1 VAPLTSIAAAVAGE
15 QADVH
20 GIVPEGVNSHTWEP
34 PPGVARELAAADVV
48 VLNGLG
54 LEEPARRL
62 AEQVRGPRTEL
73 VELGPATLDESRW
86 LYDDAFPRAAGRPNP
101 HLWTDPRLARRYGEL
116 VRDTLSRRDPAGA
129 EAYRRNADALLAAV
143 DRLDAA
149 VRTAVAT
156 IPPRQRKLVTY
167 HDAYAYVGADYG
179 LEVVGALQM
188 ADMAEPTAREV
199 AGLVE
204 QVRAAGVPAIF
215 GSEVFPSPVLEQI
228 GRETGVRYV
237 DVLRDDDLPGAPGEP
252 GHSLVGLLRF
262 DFATITGALG
272 GDPAALQALD
282 VEVPVPDRAAY
293 PQ

>member
-1 VAPLTSIAAAVAGE
+1 M
-15 QADVH
+15 
-20 GIVPEGVNSHTWEP
+20 VPEGVNSHTWEP
-34 PPGVARELAAADVV
+34 APGVARGLAGADLV

-62 AEQVRGPRTEL
+62 AEQVRGPDTEL
-73 VELGPATLDESRW
+73 VELGPAALDEAHW
-86 LYDDAFPRAAGRPNP
+86 IYDDNFPRAGGRPNP
-101 HLWTDPRLARRYGEL
+101 HLWTAPRLARRYGEL
-116 VRDTLSRRDPAGA
+116 VRDALVRRDPAGA
-129 EAYRRNADALLAAV
+129 DAYRRNADALLEAV

-156 IPPRQRKLVTY
+156 IPPAQRKLVTY

-188 ADMAEPTAREV
+188 ADMAEPTGREV
-199 AGLVE
+199 AGLIG

-237 DVLRDDDLPGAPGEP
+237 DVLRDDDLPGSPGEP
-252 GHSLVGLLRF
+252 EHSLVGLLRF
-262 DFATITGALG
+262 DFATIAEALG
-272 GDPAALQALD
+272 GDATALRSLD
-282 VEVPVPDRAAY
+282 VASPVPDRAAY

>member
-1 VAPLTSIAAAVAGE
+1 
-15 QADVH
+15 
-20 GIVPEGVNSHTWEP
+20 
-34 PPGVARELAAADVV
+34 VARELAAADLV

-62 AEQVRGPRTEL
+62 AEQVRGPGAEL
-73 VELGPATLDESRW
+73 AELGPAALDEDRW
-86 LYDDAFPRAAGRPNP
+86 IYDDAFPRAGGRPNP
-101 HLWTDPRLARRYGEL
+101 HLWTSPRLARRYGEL
-116 VRDTLSRRDPAGA
+116 VRDALVRRDPAGA
-129 EAYRRNADALLAAV
+129 DAYRRNAEGFLAAV
-143 DRLDAA
+143 DRLDDA

-156 IPPRQRKLVTY
+156 IPPDRRKLVTY

-199 AGLVE
+199 AGLVG

-215 GSEVFPSPVLEQI
+215 GSEVFPSPVLAQI

-237 DVLRDDDLPGAPGEP
+237 DVLRDDDLPGVPGEP
-252 GHSLVGLLRF
+252 GHSLIGLLRF
-262 DFATITGALG
+262 DFATITEALG
-272 GDPAALQALD
+272 GDPAVLQALD
-282 VEVPVPDRAAY
+282 VTVPAPDRAEY